1 MPRHLV
7 ALNLLLVAISV
18 AAVVYTVREITAVP
32 QATPVRSR
40 PALAGTPTGQP
51 ETSPPPAGSFG
62 VVASRNLF
70 SPTRTEAPPAAVAAA
85 GAAPAVPIAKPNLYG
100 VVLRENT
107 PIAYLEDPSTK
118 RVAGYRQGDTVAGGT
133 VQLIAADHVILTRPE
148 GRVEVRLSDPSKP
161 RPPAPVA
168 PGQPGAV
175 PVPGAVVPPGMATP
189 PAMVPPVVP
198 APPTATLQPGMPRMN
213 EGGAA
218 GQPGAVVQPP
228 GVPQPA
234 PTFPGRRPL
243 PPNLRRLAP
252 GTTPDAP
259 QQ

>member
-1 MPRHLV
+1 MARHLLAINV
-7 ALNLLLVAISV
+7 LLLAIAA
-18 AAVVYTVREITAVP
+18 AAVIYTVREITAVP
-32 QATPVRSR
+32 QATTVRPR
-40 PALAGTPTGQP
+40 PTTAAPAAPAEVQ
-51 ETSPPPAGSFG
+51 PPAGSFG
-62 VVASRNLF
+62 TVASRNLF

-85 GAAPAVPIAKPNLYG
+85 GAAPVAPVPKPNLYG

-118 RVAGYRQGDTVAGGT
+118 RVAGYRQGDSVAGGT

-148 GRVEVRLSDPSKP
+148 GRVEVRLNDPSKP
-161 RPPAPVA
+161 RPPAPPVA
-168 PGQPGAV
+168 GQPGV
-175 PVPGAVVPPGMATP
+175 PPVPGA
-189 PAMVPPVVP
+189 PPVLP
-198 APPTATLQPGMPRMN
+198 PPPTASLPPGTPRVP
-213 EGGAA
+213 EGGA

-228 GVPQPA
+228 AVPQPA

>member
-1 MPRHLV
+1 MARHLI

-18 AAVVYTVREITAVP
+18 AAVIYTVREITSVPAATAVRP
-32 QATPVRSR
+32 RPTPAV
-40 PALAGTPTGQP
+40 TPTASS
-51 ETSPPPAGSFG
+51 ESAPPPGSFG
-62 VVASRNLF
+62 MVASRNLF
-70 SPTRTEAPPAAVAAA
+70 SPTRTEAPPAPVAAA
-85 GAAPAVPIAKPNLYG
+85 GAAPAAPVAKPNLYG
-100 VVLRENT
+100 VVLLENT

-133 VQLIAADHVILTRPE
+133 VQLIAADHVVLTRPE
-148 GRVEVRLSDPSKP
+148 GRVEVRLNDPSKP
-161 RPPAPVA
+161 RPPAPPVA
-168 PGQPGAV
+168 GQPGTV
-175 PVPGAVVPPGMATP
+175 PVPGSAPGVA
-189 PAMVPPVVP
+189 PPVVP
-198 APPTATLQPGMPRMN
+198 PPPTAGLPPGTPRVP
-213 EGGAA
+213 EGGA

>member
-1 MPRHLV
+1 MARHLI
-7 ALNLLLVAISV
+7 ALNLLLVAISA
-18 AAVVYTVREITAVP
+18 AAVIYTVREITSVP
-32 QATPVRSR
+32 AATQVRPR
-40 PALAGTPTGQP
+40 PTPTTAP
-51 ETSPPPAGSFG
+51 TVSSEPAPPPGSFG
-62 VVASRNLF
+62 MVASRNLF
-70 SPTRTEAPPAAVAAA
+70 SPTRTEAPPAPVAAA
-85 GAAPAVPIAKPNLYG
+85 GAAPAAPVAKPNLYG

-133 VQLIAADHVILTRPE
+133 VQLIAADHVVLTRPE
-148 GRVEVRLSDPSKP
+148 GRVEVRLNDPSKP
-161 RPPAPVA
+161 RPPAPPVA
-168 PGQPGAV
+168 GQPGTPGA
-175 PVPGAVVPPGMATP
+175 PPGAVT
-189 PAMVPPVVP
+189 PPVVP
-198 APPTATLQPGMPRMN
+198 PPTAGLPPGTPRVP
-213 EGGAA
+213 EGGA